1 MEPPAI
7 NNSLPPLQNGD
18 AKRPG
23 KLNMYQN
30 EAQKADAKYMAN
42 SVNAE
47 LKRKGLK
54 HKQNLGQD
62 EFLKLLVTQLKH
74 QDPLS
79 PMKDNEFIAQ
89 MAQFSS
95 LEQMTR
101 MNKKMGSLIQEAS
114 NTGSYTL
121 LGKKITWFNRLTK
134 RASDGNVESI
144 EKKGGKVLLGVRGTL
159 VNPEDIIRIEAAHT
173 KVPSSIKK

>member
-1 MEPPAI
+1 MESSAI
-7 NNSLPPLQNGD
+7 NHSLASPQRPT
-18 AKRPG
+18 AKIPK
-23 KLNMYQN
+23 KLNMFQS

-42 SVNAE
+42 AVNAE

-54 HKQNLGQD
+54 HKQSLGQD
-62 EFLKLLVTQLKH
+62 EFLRLLVTQLKH

-134 RASDGNVESI
+134 RTSEGNVQAI
-144 EKKGGKVLLGVRGTL
+144 EKKGGKVLLNVRETL
-159 VNPEDIIRIEAAHT
+159 INPEDIIRIEATHT
-173 KVPSSIKK
+173 KVPLSIKK

>member
-1 MEPPAI
+1 MESSPI
-7 NNSLPPLQNGD
+7 NNSSLPLQRSD
-18 AKRPG
+18 VKRPTR
-23 KLNMYQN
+23 LNTYQSEAEKIDSKYKAN
-30 EAQKADAKYMAN
+30 E
-42 SVNAE
+42 VNAE
-47 LKRKGLK
+47 LKRRGLK

-74 QDPLS
+74 QDPLN

-101 MNKKMGSLIQEAS
+101 MNKKMGTLIQEAS
-114 NTGSYTL
+114 NTGSYNL

-144 EKKGGKVLLGVRGTL
+144 EKKGDKVLLGVRGTL
-159 VNPEDIIRIEAAHT
+159 VNPEDVIRIETAHA
-173 KVPSSIKK
+173 KISLPIKK